1 MKRRIKLLS
10 FCLLSAIVINRYEND
25 YKISSQSFE
34 RHMEIEKNRLT
45 LDEIEKRYYDFFDNY
60 KVKYNF
66 SKGLASSKDVEKLDE
81 LAASK
86 QECDFQFIGSNDDF
100 VAKIIDN
107 TNKYIEEHPS
117 SKYINA
123 LDSDDV
129 TYKPMTLNLKNTL
142 RNEISLIQ
150 ANKLSSNS
158 NEDLCKLSDLVVLLY
173 TEPIDNALYGD
184 YVNKDNK
191 ITIYL
196 DNVININYSSID
208 FFTQISEIFLHEIN
222 HARQHICKDREEKE
236 ELAFNKYITSIV
248 ESSAESAIY
257 NENNSIYYSDMLGN
271 ENIYFLERCFEDE
284 LQLLT
289 LTDEDTNLNDYY
301 ASIFDSD
308 IDAFLDYFNIKTEK
322 DKKAFLNILREKDA
336 IFLRNSIA
344 KSIAFNDELTVKE
357 ASDIIGYGYKVEIMR
372 LALRNV
378 IATNMER
385 EEKFTPLKLSLYG
398 NLIFNM
404 ACQGTVTE
412 SGKQDERFIEQ
423 VNIFRKIYES
433 YISDTCD
440 ISKELAA
447 DYMELF
453 VDSDS
458 DEYSSIKETFGIN
471 DKFSQDVSFLN
482 QNNDTSHSYKQIA
495 KTKTLQ
501 FRLES
506 K

>member
-257 NENNSIYYSDMLGN
+257 NENNSKYYRDMLGN

>member
-10 FCLLSAIVINRYEND
+10 FWLLSAIVINRYEND
-25 YKISSQSFE
+25 YKFRSQSFE

-66 SKGLASSKDVEKLDE
+66 SKGLASSKDVKKLDE

-117 SKYINA
+117 SNYINA
-123 LDSDDV
+123 LDSDNV
-129 TYKPMTLNLKNTL
+129 AYKAMTLNLKNTL
-142 RNEISLIQ
+142 RDEISLIQ
-150 ANKLSSNS
+150 ANQLSSNS

-196 DNVININYSSID
+196 DNVTNINYSSID
-208 FFTQISEIFLHEIN
+208 FYTQVSEIFLHEIN
-222 HARQHICKDREEKE
+222 HDRQHICKDREEKE
-236 ELAFNKYITSIV
+236 ELAFNKYTTSIV

-257 NENNSIYYSDMLGN
+257 NENNSKYYSDMFGN

-308 IDAFLDYFNIKTEK
+308 IDAFFDHFNIKSEK

-336 IFLRNSIA
+336 AFLRNNIA
-344 KSIAFNDELTVKE
+344 KDIAFNDELTLKE

-412 SGKQDERFIEQ
+412 SSKQDERFIEQ

-447 DYMELF
+447 DYMGLL
-453 VDSDS
+453 VDSDL
-458 DEYSSIKETFGIN
+458 DELKEIMGIN

-482 QNNDTSHSYKQIA
+482 KNNDTSHSYKQIV
-495 KTKTLQ
+495 KTKTLK
-501 FRLES
+501 R
-506 K
+506 

>member
-173 TEPIDNALYGD
+173 TEPIDNSLYGD

-208 FFTQISEIFLHEIN
+208 FFIQISEIFLHEIN

-257 NENNSIYYSDMLGN
+257 NENNSKYYRDMLGN

>member
-10 FCLLSAIVINRYEND
+10 FWLLSAIVINHYEND
-25 YKISSQSFE
+25 YKFRSQSFE

-66 SKGLASSKDVEKLDE
+66 SKGLASSKDVKKLDE

-117 SKYINA
+117 SNYINA
-123 LDSDDV
+123 LDSDNV
-129 TYKPMTLNLKNTL
+129 AYKAMTLNLKNTL
-142 RNEISLIQ
+142 RDEISLIQ
-150 ANKLSSNS
+150 ANQLSSNS

-196 DNVININYSSID
+196 DNVTNINYSSID
-208 FFTQISEIFLHEIN
+208 FYTQVSEIFLHEIN
-222 HARQHICKDREEKE
+222 HDRQHICKDREEKE
-236 ELAFNKYITSIV
+236 ELAFNKYTTSIV

-257 NENNSIYYSDMLGN
+257 NENNSKYYSDMFGN

-336 IFLRNSIA
+336 AFLRNNIA
-344 KSIAFNDELTVKE
+344 KDIAFNDELTLKE

-412 SGKQDERFIEQ
+412 SSKQDERFIEQ

-440 ISKELAA
+440 ISKELAT
-447 DYMELF
+447 DYMGLL
-453 VDSDS
+453 VDSDL
-458 DEYSSIKETFGIN
+458 DELKEIMGIN

-482 QNNDTSHSYKQIA
+482 KNNDTSHSYKQIV
-495 KTKTLQ
+495 KTKTLK
-501 FRLES
+501 R
-506 K
+506 

>member
-45 LDEIEKRYYDFFDNY
+45 LAEIEKRYYDFFDNY

-86 QECDFQFIGSNDDF
+86 QECDFKFIGSNDDL

-107 TNKYIEEHPS
+107 TNKYIEKHPS

-129 TYKPMTLNLKNTL
+129 RYKAMTLNLKNTL
-142 RNEISLIQ
+142 SDEIALIQ

-173 TEPIDNALYGD
+173 TEPIDNNLCGN

-196 DNVININYSSID
+196 DNVININYLAID
-208 FFTQISEIFLHEIN
+208 FFTQASEIFLHEID
-222 HARQHICKDREEKE
+222 HARQYICKDREEKE
-236 ELAFNKYITSIV
+236 ELTFNKYTTSIV

-257 NENNSIYYSDMLGN
+257 NENNSKYYSDMLGN
-271 ENIYFLERCFEDE
+271 ENIYFSERCFEDE

-336 IFLRNSIA
+336 IFLRNNIA

-385 EEKFTPLKLSLYG
+385 EEKFTPLKLSIYG

-433 YISDTCD
+433 YISNTCD
-440 ISKELAA
+440 ISKEQAA

-495 KTKTLQ
+495 KTKTL
-501 FRLES
+501 
-506 K
+506 KK

>member
-208 FFTQISEIFLHEIN
+208 FFIQISEIFLHEIN

-257 NENNSIYYSDMLGN
+257 NENNSKYYRDMLGN

>member
-10 FCLLSAIVINRYEND
+10 FWLLSAIVINRYEND
-25 YKISSQSFE
+25 YKFSSQSFE

-45 LDEIEKRYYDFFDNY
+45 LAEIEKRYYDFFDNY

-107 TNKYIEEHPS
+107 TNKYIEKHPS
-117 SKYINA
+117 SNYINA

-142 RNEISLIQ
+142 SDEIALIQ
-150 ANKLSSNS
+150 ANQLSSNS

-196 DNVININYSSID
+196 DNVTNINYLSID
-208 FFTQISEIFLHEIN
+208 FYTQVSEIFLHEIN
-222 HARQHICKDREEKE
+222 HARQHICKDREEKG
-236 ELAFNKYITSIV
+236 ELAFNKYTTSIV

-257 NENNSIYYSDMLGN
+257 NENNSKYYSDMFGN

-308 IDAFLDYFNIKTEK
+308 IDAFFDHFNIKTEK

-336 IFLRNSIA
+336 AFLRNNIA
-344 KSIAFNDELTVKE
+344 KDIAFNDELTLKE

-412 SGKQDERFIEQ
+412 SSKQDERFIEQ

-440 ISKELAA
+440 ISKELST
-447 DYMELF
+447 DYMGLL
-453 VDSDS
+453 VDSDL
-458 DEYSSIKETFGIN
+458 DELKEIMGIN
-471 DKFSQDVSFLN
+471 DKFSQDVSFLK
-482 QNNDTSHSYKQIA
+482 QNNDTSHSYKQIV
-495 KTKTLQ
+495 KTKTLK
-501 FRLES
+501 R
-506 K
+506 

>member
-142 RNEISLIQ
+142 RDEIALIQ

-173 TEPIDNALYGD
+173 TKPIDNALYGD

-257 NENNSIYYSDMLGN
+257 NENNSKYYRDMLGN

-495 KTKTLQ
+495 KTKTL
-501 FRLES
+501 
-506 K
+506 KK

>member
-10 FCLLSAIVINRYEND
+10 FWLLSAVVINRYEND
-25 YKISSQSFE
+25 YKFSSQSFE

-86 QECDFQFIGSNDDF
+86 QECDFQFIGSNDQL
-100 VAKIIDN
+100 VAQIIDN
-107 TNKYIEEHPS
+107 TNKYIEKHPS
-117 SKYINA
+117 SNYINA

-129 TYKPMTLNLKNTL
+129 DLAYRAVVLNLKSTL
-142 RNEISLIQ
+142 RDEIALIQ
-150 ANKLSSNS
+150 GNQLSSNN

-173 TEPIDNALYGD
+173 TKPIDNDLYGD

-196 DNVININYSSID
+196 DNVTNIYYPSID
-208 FFTQISEIFLHEIN
+208 FFTQLSEIFLHEID
-222 HARQHICKDREEKE
+222 HARQHICKDREEKG
-236 ELAFNKYITSIV
+236 ELSFNKYVSSIV

-257 NENNSIYYSDMLGN
+257 NENNSEYYSDMLGN
-271 ENIYFLERCFEDE
+271 ENIYFSERCFEDE

-308 IDAFLDYFNIKTEK
+308 IDAFLDYFNIKTDK

-336 IFLRNSIA
+336 ALLRNNIA
-344 KSIAFNDELTVKE
+344 KDIAFADDLTVGE
-357 ASDIIGYGYKVEIMR
+357 ASDVIGYGYKVEIIR

-378 IATNMER
+378 IAINMER

-398 NLIFNM
+398 NVIFNM

-447 DYMELF
+447 DYMELMINCEQ
-453 VDSDS
+453 
-458 DEYSSIKETFGIN
+458 DEYYYVKETMGIN
-471 DKFSQDVSFLN
+471 EKFSQDVSFLTK
-482 QNNDTSHSYKQIA
+482 NNDTSHSYKQIV
-495 KTKTLQ
+495 KTKTLK
-501 FRLES
+501 R
-506 K
+506 

>member
-86 QECDFQFIGSNDDF
+86 QECDFQFIGSNDDL

-257 NENNSIYYSDMLGN
+257 NENNSKYYRDMLGN

>member
-10 FCLLSAIVINRYEND
+10 FWLLSVIVINRYEND
-25 YKISSQSFE
+25 YKFRSQSFE

-45 LDEIEKRYYDFFDNY
+45 LAEIEKRYYDFFDNY

-107 TNKYIEEHPS
+107 TNKYIEKHPS
-117 SKYINA
+117 SNYINA
-123 LDSDDV
+123 LNSDDV
-129 TYKPMTLNLKNTL
+129 AYKPMTLNLKNTL
-142 RNEISLIQ
+142 RDEISLIQ
-150 ANKLSSNS
+150 ANQLSSNN

-196 DNVININYSSID
+196 DNVTNINYSSVD
-208 FFTQISEIFLHEIN
+208 FYTQVSEIFLHEIN

-236 ELAFNKYITSIV
+236 ELAFNKYTTSIV

-257 NENNSIYYSDMLGN
+257 NENNSKYYSDMFGN

-308 IDAFLDYFNIKTEK
+308 IDAFLDHFNIKTEK

-336 IFLRNSIA
+336 AFLRNNIA
-344 KSIAFNDELTVKE
+344 KDIAFNDELTEKE

-372 LALRNV
+372 LALRNI

-412 SGKQDERFIEQ
+412 SSKQDERFIEQ

-440 ISKELAA
+440 ISKELAT
-447 DYMELF
+447 DYMGLL
-453 VDSDS
+453 VDSDL
-458 DEYSSIKETFGIN
+458 DELKEIMGIN
-471 DKFSQDVSFLN
+471 DKFSQDVSFLK
-482 QNNDTSHSYKQIA
+482 QNNDTLHSYKQIV
-495 KTKTLQ
+495 KTKILK
-501 FRLES
+501 R
-506 K
+506 

>member
-1 MKRRIKLLS
+1 M
-10 FCLLSAIVINRYEND
+10 
-25 YKISSQSFE
+25 
-34 RHMEIEKNRLT
+34 
-45 LDEIEKRYYDFFDNY
+45 
-60 KVKYNF
+60 
-66 SKGLASSKDVEKLDE
+66 
-81 LAASK
+81 
-86 QECDFQFIGSNDDF
+86 
-100 VAKIIDN
+100 
-107 TNKYIEEHPS
+107 
-117 SKYINA
+117 
-123 LDSDDV
+123 
-129 TYKPMTLNLKNTL
+129 
-142 RNEISLIQ
+142 
-150 ANKLSSNS
+150 
-158 NEDLCKLSDLVVLLY
+158 VVLLY

-257 NENNSIYYSDMLGN
+257 NENNSKYYRDMLGN

-344 KSIAFNDELTVKE
+344 KNIAFNDELTVKE

-495 KTKTLQ
+495 KTKTL
-501 FRLES
+501 
-506 K
+506 KK

>member
-10 FCLLSAIVINRYEND
+10 FWLLSAIVINRYEND
-25 YKISSQSFE
+25 YKFSSQSFE

-45 LDEIEKRYYDFFDNY
+45 IDEIEKRYYDFFDNY

-107 TNKYIEEHPS
+107 TNKYIEKHPS
-117 SKYINA
+117 SNYINA

-129 TYKPMTLNLKNTL
+129 AYKPMTLNLKNTL
-142 RNEISLIQ
+142 RDEISLIQ
-150 ANKLSSNS
+150 ANQLSSNN

-196 DNVININYSSID
+196 DNVANINYSSID
-208 FFTQISEIFLHEIN
+208 FYTQVSEIFLHEIN
-222 HARQHICKDREEKE
+222 HARQHICKDREEKG
-236 ELAFNKYITSIV
+236 ELAFNKYTTSIV

-257 NENNSIYYSDMLGN
+257 NENNSKYYSDMIGN
-271 ENIYFLERCFEDE
+271 ENIYFSERCFEDE

-308 IDAFLDYFNIKTEK
+308 IDAFLDHFNIKTEK
-322 DKKAFLNILREKDA
+322 DKKAFLNILREKNA
-336 IFLRNSIA
+336 AFLRNNIA
-344 KSIAFNDELTVKE
+344 KDIAFNYELTLKE

-412 SGKQDERFIEQ
+412 SSKQDERFIEQ

-440 ISKELAA
+440 ISKELAT
-447 DYMELF
+447 DYMGLL
-453 VDSDS
+453 VDSDL
-458 DEYSSIKETFGIN
+458 DELKEIMGIN
-471 DKFSQDVSFLN
+471 DKFSQDVSFLK
-482 QNNDTSHSYKQIA
+482 QNNDTLHSYKQIV
-495 KTKTLQ
+495 KTKILK
-501 FRLES
+501 R
-506 K
+506 